1 MKHLLRLTVKDTF
14 GNENLP
20 PSNSRRF
27 YPNTA
32 TIRSHIVK
40 IKKKLRH
47 SMIDQECLLI
57 KCEEWKKCGP
67 SVKVFLRPNCSGE
80 DGGDKCSFLFVYQS
94 QWQQHLLMRY
104 GTEILLL
111 DATYRTTRYSLPLFF
126 LTVKTNFDY
135 QIVASFVIECETKQ
149 AITEALHII
158 KDWNPSFQPSFC
170 MTDYCTEEMDS
181 LEAVFPGCRVLIC
194 DFHREQAW
202 HRWIVKKTN
211 NCSEFKDSIIS
222 MLRNIAWAQ
231 NEKMADE
238 AIVKLKCSNFWLDNK
253 FHKFKKYIT
262 NYWLQIKEKWIWGYR
277 QDRFLVNLNTNNGIE
292 RQHESFKYSYLQRHK
307 NSSITG
313 MLTLLIEEFFA
324 DKFEKYSESNYKM
337 DCRFKQYNSN
347 VPEYL
352 INRLHHFIKHC
363 LAKQNLANNTD
374 LNKVQMKDPGV
385 FVVNSFSIANKNYLV
400 NFGDEKNMPKCS
412 CNDWFKSSY
421 LCKHFFIIFRKYP
434 LTWGWES
441 ISSLY
446 RSSPFLNIDTFTND
460 FVLSKSNIIKCNH
473 VNHNSFNLIND
484 TICSTTTINPY
495 KDSTRKRSSTA
506 SEVREMLA
514 TIKNLT
520 FDFDES
526 SEELSDLHETLSNV
540 LKKLYQARKK
550 EKGLPLSSGYGMH
563 DYVHKKQKN
572 IVDLPVVKKKLYSNR
587 VGEKKEKLMVAS
599 IIKIESNFYE
609 APVQESI
616 ITEDQITGEETFQ
629 TNSFTNNYLGKSV
642 LFERNYSLLSQEDFE
657 DISKNRMLSDTVI
670 KCFQDMLKKAN
681 PYANGLQDPIL
692 GQLLKFDVI
701 GSLPFVQIIYNGDYH
716 WLAISTYGCSY
727 GEINVLDSNFHGCLS
742 LETQKQICALLKY
755 KKDEIT
761 VKVLSVQQQDGG
773 IDCGLFSIAFIEFI
787 LSQNRYPIE
796 DIWFDQ
802 TKLRNHALS
811 CLINNLIT
819 PFPLTNSASRRCSPK
834 EFKLKLYCSCRMI
847 WIPSDRTICGRQMAQ
862 CYTCNHWFHK
872 ECEKINN
879 ISFENKDKFWKCQ
892 DCYNLTST
900 IH

>member
-1 MKHLLRLTVKDTF
+1 MSQIIDPYISKKSEEYVIEGIYNIREMKHLLRLTVKDTF

-80 DGGDKCSFLFVYQS
+80 DGG
-94 QWQQHLLMRY
+94 
-104 GTEILLL
+104 
-111 DATYRTTRYSLPLFF
+111 
-126 LTVKTNFDY
+126 
-135 QIVASFVIECETKQ
+135 
-149 AITEALHII
+149 
-158 KDWNPSFQPSFC
+158 
-170 MTDYCTEEMDS
+170 
-181 LEAVFPGCRVLIC
+181 CRVLIC

-231 NEKMADE
+231 NEKMADA

-277 QDRFLVNLNTNNGIE
+277 QDRFLINLNTNNGIE

-307 NSSITG
+307 SSSITG
-313 MLTLLIEEFFA
+313 MLTHLIEEFFA

-352 INRLHHFIKHC
+352 INRPHHFIKHC

-587 VGEKKEKLMVAS
+587 VGEKKRKV
-599 IIKIESNFYE
+599 
-609 APVQESI
+609 
-616 ITEDQITGEETFQ
+616 D
-629 TNSFTNNYLGKSV
+629 
-642 LFERNYSLLSQEDFE
+642 
-657 DISKNRMLSDTVI
+657 
-670 KCFQDMLKKAN
+670 
-681 PYANGLQDPIL
+681 
-692 GQLLKFDVI
+692 
-701 GSLPFVQIIYNGDYH
+701 GSLYNK
-716 WLAISTYGCSY
+716 
-727 GEINVLDSNFHGCLS
+727 N
-742 LETQKQICALLKY
+742 
-755 KKDEIT
+755 
-761 VKVLSVQQQDGG
+761 
-773 IDCGLFSIAFIEFI
+773 
-787 LSQNRYPIE
+787 
-796 DIWFDQ
+796 
-802 TKLRNHALS
+802 
-811 CLINNLIT
+811 
-819 PFPLTNSASRRCSPK
+819 
-834 EFKLKLYCSCRMI
+834 
-847 WIPSDRTICGRQMAQ
+847 
-862 CYTCNHWFHK
+862 
-872 ECEKINN
+872 
-879 ISFENKDKFWKCQ
+879 
-892 DCYNLTST
+892 
-900 IH
+900 